1 MIHAIIHHRSTFT
14 GATVHGTVPF
24 QFFDAADADEFMRK
38 LDRSF
43 PGIIHTW
50 KSTHANPPTS
60 IPAAIQRASGH
71 AAAIAGLDEW

>member
-14 GATVHGTVPF
+14 GATGHGTVPL

-50 KSTHANPPTS
+50 KPTAATIHEHNSPHA
-60 IPAAIQRASGH
+60 RALG
-71 AAAIAGLDEW
+71 D